1 MKKTSDFEF
10 NDLQGLLRFGYGGL
24 TDTCF
29 MLLDVVNVD
38 MAREWLSTAPIS
50 SGIKA
55 SSLPDTA
62 MQIAF
67 SKEGLSALEISKTII
82 DGFSDEFIYG
92 MVRSDNCSRRLG
104 DVGHNAPKS
113 WKWGNNAV
121 PHVLLLL
128 YAKQGGIDAW
138 RKTVEDELFKKAF
151 RLIRLLPTTD
161 TGGNRMEPFG
171 FEDGISQPTIDW
183 ALRQGTDPHERDR
196 YSNLLAAGE
205 MVLGYK
211 NEYGQYTERPLIDP
225 EKDPLAEH
233 LPNAEDDP
241 TLKDFARNGTY
252 LILRELGQDV
262 PGFWQFLDKVSD
274 SEPNKREKLAASM
287 VGRERDG
294 TPLIAEHI
302 PGVSR
307 KDHGNN
313 FTYDLD
319 ANGVHCPI
327 SAHVRRAN
335 PRTGDLPSGV
345 TGFISQL
352 IRILGFGQKN
362 HDADLVAS
370 SRFHRILRR
379 GRSYGP
385 TLSPEEAIQPDAP
398 IAERGLQFI
407 CLAANISRQ
416 FEFVQNSWIINS
428 KFGGLQQE
436 SDPLLGDREPLLS
449 GENTD
454 QFNHLDSL
462 RAKQKVC
469 HLPNFV
475 TVHGGGYFFMPG
487 LRALKYISSL
497 TTKGSHNES

>member
-29 MLLDVVNVD
+29 MLLDVVNVS
-38 MAREWLSTAPIS
+38 MAREWLATAPIS

-104 DVGHNAPKS
+104 DVGHNAPKL

-183 ALRQGTDPHERDR
+183 ALRQSTDPHERDR

-225 EKDPLAEH
+225 AKDPLAEH

-262 PGFWQFLDKVSD
+262 PGFWQFLNKVSN

-302 PGVSR
+302 AGVSR

-335 PRTGDLPSGV
+335 PRTGDLPSGAA
-345 TGFISQL
+345 GFISQL
-352 IRILGFGQKN
+352 IRILGFGQRN
-362 HDADLVAS
+362 HDVDLVA
-370 SRFHRILRR
+370 
-379 GRSYGP
+379 
-385 TLSPEEAIQPDAP
+385 
-398 IAERGLQFI
+398 
-407 CLAANISRQ
+407 
-416 FEFVQNSWIINS
+416 
-428 KFGGLQQE
+428 
-436 SDPLLGDREPLLS
+436 
-449 GENTD
+449 
-454 QFNHLDSL
+454 
-462 RAKQKVC
+462 
-469 HLPNFV
+469 
-475 TVHGGGYFFMPG
+475 
-487 LRALKYISSL
+487 
-497 TTKGSHNES
+497 